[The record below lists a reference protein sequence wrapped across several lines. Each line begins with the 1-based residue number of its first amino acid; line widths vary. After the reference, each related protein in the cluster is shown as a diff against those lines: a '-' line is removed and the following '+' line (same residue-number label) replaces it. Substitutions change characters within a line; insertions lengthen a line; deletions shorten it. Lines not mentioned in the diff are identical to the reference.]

1 VSKEKP
7 QNGPWGR
14 KLWNAVAI
22 LTAIGLI
29 GPVTFLLKV
38 WPAVQQT
45 NASHCDTPPYF
56 VYGLIEFFL
65 TWLVV
70 LAGMA
75 GLGLLMFWLRSP
87 AGLLVLVFCNLVMM
101 AFYGFAHPINPGEL
115 IWGLVV
121 VGIAA
126 APAIAAAIALWP
138 LLTRWALWVRVVELV
153 IITLIALPVLWL
165 YGSGLGNDIQTAL
178 STPPAAHPLAVSQ
191 GPTPGGCA
199 VRPGSL

>member
-1 VSKEKP
+1 MSTEKP
-7 QNGPWGR
+7 QTGPWGR

-22 LTAIGLI
+22 LTAIGLL
-29 GPVTFLLKV
+29 GPVIFLVKV
-38 WPAVQQT
+38 WPAVQQE
-45 NASHCDTPPYF
+45 NASRCDEPGF

-65 TWLVV
+65 VWLVV
-70 LAGMA
+70 LAFFA

-87 AGLLVLVFCNLVMM
+87 AGPLVLVFCNLVMM

-126 APAIAAAIALWP
+126 APAIAAALVLWP
-138 LLTRWALWVRVVELV
+138 LLTRWALWVRVVEFV

-178 STPPAAHPLAVSQ
+178 MTPPPAYPLAVPQ
-191 GPTPGGCA
+191 GPIPGCS
-199 VRPGSL
+199 VRPGLL